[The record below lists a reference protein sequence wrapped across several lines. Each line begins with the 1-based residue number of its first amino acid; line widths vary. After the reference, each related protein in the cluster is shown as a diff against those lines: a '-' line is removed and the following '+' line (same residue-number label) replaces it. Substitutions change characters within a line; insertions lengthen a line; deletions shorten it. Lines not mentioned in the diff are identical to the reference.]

1 MKEQDK
7 NPQKQLNEEKT
18 GNLPEKKELGM
29 MIVKKIKDLRKIMR
43 AQIERL

>member
-1 MKEQDK
+1 MKR
-7 NPQKQLNEEKT
+7 KQAIYLK
-18 GNLPEKKELGM
+18 KKELGM